1 MEKLQVNT
9 VDTIA
14 NTENNLDFDVKGY
27 EFLVT
32 NTTGDN
38 VRITLGKTYDEANS
52 VIVPT
57 DCSRVVTV
65 CKVHSLSQA
74 TDSVAVMPSATS
86 TQGLEVQCILW

>member
-32 NTTGDN
+32 NTSGDN
-38 VRITLGKTYDEANS
+38 IRVTLGESYDEANS
-52 VIVPT
+52 VIVPS